1 MSRHFMYVYER
12 VLKEENAMKR
22 QFQKISING
31 RRTSATDIKRIR
43 NIISNS
49 TYQIAQECQVIVSY
63 PRMHIA
69 GKEVDLGKA
78 TIMLPDCRLI
88 SLEELRKIE
97 LGGEIVCK
105 EFQVRRVTNPKEGPA
120 DGVECTTKAVRT
132 LFHKGILGK
141 QMQQS
146 ETQVNIKASCSLGVV
161 SISDQE
167 SGHMITVSITE
178 MAAILNTALKA
189 AE

>member
-22 QFQKISING
+22 QFQKIPING
-31 RRTSATDIKRIR
+31 RRTSAADIKRIR

-49 TYQIAQECQVIVSY
+49 TYRIAQECQVIVSY

-88 SLEELRKIE
+88 TLDELKKIE
-97 LGGEIVCK
+97 RG
-105 EFQVRRVTNPKEGPA
+105 
-120 DGVECTTKAVRT
+120 
-132 LFHKGILGK
+132 
-141 QMQQS
+141 
-146 ETQVNIKASCSLGVV
+146 
-161 SISDQE
+161 
-167 SGHMITVSITE
+167 
-178 MAAILNTALKA
+178 
-189 AE
+189 